1 MDYHTQTCE
10 ADRLTAFARAVREST
25 LERLRRVPAGQENWR
40 FAPGAMSIA
49 DLAQH
54 LVDTDEWFF
63 KKLEVKTLNPI
74 LGVAG
79 SVTVANRAAYQAL
92 IDALVRT
99 GEQRCALLENLTDD
113 QLDEQIFDARF
124 GGEVSLWWIVVRG
137 NLDHEIHHRGQ
148 IASYLRAMGVST

>member
-1 MDYHTQTCE
+1 MNSLE
-10 ADRLTAFARAVREST
+10 AQRLAAFARAVREST
-25 LERLRRVPAGQENWR
+25 LERLRRVPPGQETWR
-40 FAPGAMSIA
+40 FAPGAMSFA

-63 KKLEVKTLNPI
+63 KKIKVKTLDPI

-79 SVTVANRAAYQAL
+79 SVTVANRAEYQAL

-99 GEQRCALLENLTDD
+99 GEQRTNLLESLADD

-124 GGEVSLWWIVVRG
+124 GGEVSFWWILVRG

-148 IASYLRAMGVST
+148 IASYLRAVGGSP